1 MRINFKPWHWI
12 LIVIVLFI
20 AIISLFFIFQ
30 NKPVNKPAENNIPT
44 DNPPTTNIPPNEQT
58 TTNPE
63 PTKSTTPQNTKPTSP
78 ASISYQDA
86 LIKYA
91 DRRIQLDDACQA
103 HPSNVTY
110 KDNTG
115 IMIDNRS
122 AKTRTVKIGT
132 TFTIKPYGFKIVVL
146 PDTYLKS
153 KTILVDCDQFQNVA
167 TILIQE

>member
-1 MRINFKPWHWI
+1 MKITNPKPI
-12 LIVIVLFI
+12 KNT
-20 AIISLFFIFQ
+20 AAPQ
-30 NKPVNKPAENNIPT
+30 DAKT
-44 DNPPTTNIPPNEQT
+44 TPPT
-58 TTNPE
+58 
-63 PTKSTTPQNTKPTSP
+63 
-78 ASISYQDA
+78 SISYQDA

-91 DRRIQLDDACQA
+91 DRRIQLDEACQA

-132 TFTIKPYGFKIVVL
+132 AFTIKPYGFKIVVL

-153 KTILVDCDQFQNVA
+153 KTILVDCDQSQNVA